1 MVGEMP
7 RAIYFKQY
15 MNGQEYI
22 SFHISRKLRFFKGAK
37 GTYPSWKDYSNNIGW
52 CSPMGTWYLQGTY
65 EDVPILYLSLT
76 SMKNSQGYKN
86 EVEM

>member
-1 MVGEMP
+1 
-7 RAIYFKQY
+7 
-15 MNGQEYI
+15 
-22 SFHISRKLRFFKGAK
+22 
-37 GTYPSWKDYSNNIGW
+37 
-52 CSPMGTWYLQGTY
+52 MGTWYLQGTY